1 MTTPEP
7 AFDPDATLPPSR
19 EVTPPAGEATA
30 SAPGPRAPSPLRIL
44 AESPGLFDL
53 DQAAHLLA
61 HGGDPM
67 DTPFEATLRLGLPLA
82 EVNEVDAAS
91 GAITTP
97 LFGLVGPQGT
107 LPRHYTAAAAAEQ
120 RRRNLALR
128 HLMELLA
135 RRFTGMWV
143 KAGSKYRPTRDPG
156 LTERA
161 LDGLTGLATPGLA
174 AQLPIPPSVTRYHAG
189 HLAARSRS
197 AERLAALIEEETGAA
212 VEIVEFAGCW
222 LRLPA
227 NEQTRL
233 GSPLAELGASAV
245 AGGQVWDPQARF
257 IIRLG
262 PVGTEMF
269 NALLPGTPLHA
280 RISHLVR
287 LHVGPEQDFAFNPV
301 LRAGDVPAARLSG
314 SGARLGL
321 TSWLAAPRPRR
332 QPASDAMLRPLP
344 L

>member
-1 MTTPEP
+1 MTKPEP
-7 AFDPDATLPPSR
+7 PSDPDATLD
-19 EVTPPAGEATA
+19 
-30 SAPGPRAPSPLRIL
+30 PSPSSAGQAAAPLPGAKSASPLQML
-44 AESPGLFDL
+44 AESPGSFDL

-61 HGGDPM
+61 RGGDPVGM
-67 DTPFEATLRLGLPLA
+67 PFEATLRLGLPLA

-143 KAGSKYRPTRDPG
+143 RAGSKYRPTRERG

-161 LDGLTGLATPGLA
+161 LDGLTGLATPGLS
-174 AQLPIPPSVTRYHAG
+174 AQLAIPASVTRYHAG

-197 AERLAALIEEETGAA
+197 AERLAALIGEESGAE
-212 VEIVEFAGCW
+212 VEIVEFAGGW
-222 LRLPA
+222 VRLPA
-227 NEQTRL
+227 SEQTRL
-233 GSPLAELGASAV
+233 GGPHAELGASAA

-262 PVGTEMF
+262 PVGTDLFKM
-269 NALLPGTPLHA
+269 LLPGTPLHT
-280 RISHLVR
+280 RVSHLVR
-287 LHVGPEQDFAFNPV
+287 LHVGPEQEFVFNPM
-301 LRAGDVPAARLSG
+301 LRASDVPAARLSG
-314 SGARLGL
+314 TGARLGL
-321 TSWLAAPRPRR
+321 TSWLAAPRPRGR
-332 QPASDAMLRPLP
+332 PAADALLRPLP